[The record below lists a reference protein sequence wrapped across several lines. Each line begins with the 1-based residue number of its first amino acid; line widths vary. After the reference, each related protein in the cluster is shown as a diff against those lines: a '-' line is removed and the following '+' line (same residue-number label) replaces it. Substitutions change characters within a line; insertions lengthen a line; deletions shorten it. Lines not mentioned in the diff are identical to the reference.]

1 MNNNYIKLER
11 RAQAGFRYFEQPD
24 ADYSR
29 YNEFKREVLDPRSSY
44 MLEMLTATETTEESG
59 RIRRILAQFDG
70 IITRYEDL

>member
-29 YNEFKREVLDPRSSY
+29 YDEFRREVLEPRAPY
-44 MLEMLTATETTEESG
+44 MLEMLTATETTEECG
-59 RIRRILAQFDG
+59 RIKRIVAKFEG
-70 IITRYEDL
+70 IITRYDDL